1 MVMANTERVA
11 KALDLLRDGLAPKCE
26 ETWQG
31 FYWYDWLQQVN
42 QRFYNPERNPN
53 IRDIASC
60 SRGSR

>member
-1 MVMANTERVA
+1 MVMANTERIA

-31 FYWYDWLQQVN
+31 FYGYDWLQQVN